1 MTDEVTPAA
10 APGGTALGAGG
21 REPKTESHPTSIAVW
36 GVPSPVVVNSRFAAT
51 VGVKCSAGCPLG
63 GRRVVIRD
71 AAGADVGQA
80 RLGESPEAGTG
91 ALYAAQVGLTAPAV
105 EGVHTWTAAFGGAE
119 PGTDSAPTA
128 VSPQRSARR
137 RAAERDRSGPLAHGR
152 HAPSEHAGSAESG
165 RAQQTVVV
173 DEAAAATF
181 GFRTVAP
188 PEHRVT
194 VTVVDQDTRTPLAG
208 AEVRVGI
215 YRGTT
220 DSSGHAHVEVRT
232 GSYDLY
238 VRKAGY
244 KPHADTVP
252 VVSGNVVLQ
261 VATARVSDADLDD
274 EQVWM

>member
-1 MTDEVTPAA
+1 M
-10 APGGTALGAGG
+10 
-21 REPKTESHPTSIAVW
+21 
-36 GVPSPVVVNSRFAAT
+36 
-51 VGVKCSAGCPLG
+51 
-63 GRRVVIRD
+63 
-71 AAGADVGQA
+71 
-80 RLGESPEAGTG
+80 
-91 ALYAAQVGLTAPAV
+91 
-105 EGVHTWTAAFGGAE
+105 
-119 PGTDSAPTA
+119 
-128 VSPQRSARR
+128 
-137 RAAERDRSGPLAHGR
+137 
-152 HAPSEHAGSAESG
+152 
-165 RAQQTVVV
+165 V

-220 DSSGHAHVEVRT
+220 DSSGHAHVEVRA

-244 KPHADTVP
+244 QPHADTVP